1 MVKNTI
7 AMQAR
12 QITSKEDLLN
22 LLNRMKMDEMAE
34 SGMADSFCPFTMK
47 HINYYCNPNNV
58 FHRYKQFCIKKKS
71 GGTRQITAPRNKSF
85 RLMLQYVN

>member
-34 SGMADSFCPFTMK
+34 SGMADSF
-47 HINYYCNPNNV
+47 V
-58 FHRYKQFCIKKKS
+58 
-71 GGTRQITAPRNKSF
+71 
-85 RLMLQYVN
+85 RLR